1 MTRIHKM
8 AEIMDN
14 ANIKAR
20 VERTVK
26 SVQNDSWEHQF
37 QGSAVTE
44 ELKNFLIQVSSVMP
58 NVKFYPF
65 NDESMHHNFLCKESN
80 SMQFKQI
87 FVVSDW
93 FVYVDDFPYEL
104 GRLSYKDHSAKS
116 NGELTYGIYSRKIQ
130 NAKYHSGRDQHNMMM
145 SKDLSKAIKLAKTY
159 LTPYSTYELATASYE
174 GMHQRTCKALEDTAR
189 GMRVAIEPIRNET
202 NTLIAEMMHLI
213 KQGTQFSTEGFKLVA
228 NQLEA
233 KVMAYKAEEERKVG
247 ALFVRLY
254 NIGEDTYADVQEA
267 SNIRHNA
274 FAGKGLNG
282 SSTLTYKMSDLPEDV
297 AHAVASLSI
306 LERDQY
312 VTGVGMK
319 VDERHFWVERG

>member
-1 MTRIHKM
+1 M

-20 VERTVK
+20 IERTVK
-26 SVQNDSWEHQF
+26 SVQNDGWEYQF
-37 QGSAVTE
+37 QGLAVTE
-44 ELKNFLIQVSSVMP
+44 ELKNLLTQVSSVMP
-58 NVKFYPF
+58 NVKFHPF
-65 NDESMHHNFLCKESN
+65 DDMSVNYNFLCKESN

-93 FVYVDDFPYEL
+93 FVYMDDFPYEI
-104 GRLSYKDHSAKS
+104 GRISYRDHSAKRD
-116 NGELTYGIYSRKIQ
+116 GKELTYGIYSRKIQ

-282 SSTLTYKMSDLPEDV
+282 SSTLTYKMSDMPEDV